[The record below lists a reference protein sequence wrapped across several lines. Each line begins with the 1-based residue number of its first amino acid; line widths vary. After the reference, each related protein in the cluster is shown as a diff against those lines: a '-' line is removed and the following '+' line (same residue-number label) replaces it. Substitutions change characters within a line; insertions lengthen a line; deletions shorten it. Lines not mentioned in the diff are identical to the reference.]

1 MRTDRLDPEFVD
13 IFPDVLEQGVLFI
26 SMKYAITAH
35 LCASG
40 CGNKVVL
47 PLSPAEWKMYFD
59 GEAVSLTPSVGNWEY
74 PCQAHYWIRGNE
86 IHWASTWTKNQIES
100 GRANDQRD
108 LDRHFGGT
116 HETAKELP
124 APRPSFWTRLIKT
137 LLRR

>member
-1 MRTDRLDPEFVD
+1 MKIDHLDPEFVD
-13 IFPDVLEQGVLFI
+13 IFPGVLEQGLLYI
-26 SMKYAITAH
+26 SMKYAITSH

-59 GEAVSLTPSVGNWEY
+59 GEAVSITPSVGNWEY
-74 PCQAHYWIRGNE
+74 PCQAHYWISGNE
-86 IHWASTWTKNQIES
+86 IHWAAAWTKNQVEN

-116 HETAKELP
+116 DETAKGSSVR
-124 APRPSFWTRLIKT
+124 RPSFWTRLVKT
-137 LLRR
+137 VLRH

>member
-1 MRTDRLDPEFVD
+1 MKTKKIEPEFVD
-13 IFPDVLEQGVLFI
+13 TFPDVLERDVLYI
-26 SMKYAITAH
+26 SMKYATTAH

-47 PLSPAEWKMYFD
+47 PLSPVEWKMYFD

-86 IHWASTWTKNQIES
+86 IHWASAWTKGQIEK

-108 LDRHFGGT
+108 LDRHFDGV
-116 HETAKELP
+116 EEEQAAPVEARQSIWKRLAKGV
-124 APRPSFWTRLIKT
+124 
-137 LLRR
+137 LRR

>member
-1 MRTDRLDPEFVD
+1 MKTNHIEPEFVD
-13 IFPDVLEQGVLFI
+13 TFPHVLEPDVLYI
-26 SMKYAITAH
+26 SMKYATTAH

-40 CGNKVVL
+40 CGNKVLL

-59 GEAVSLTPSVGNWEY
+59 GEAISLTPSVGNWEY

-86 IHWASTWTKNQIES
+86 IHWAAAWSKDQIES

-108 LDRHFGGT
+108 LDRHFGGPAE
-116 HETAKELP
+116 ETKAKL

-137 LLRR
+137 ILRR